1 MERKKE
7 ILEWAK
13 KVIHERGYAKTR
25 VSDIVLAAGVAQGT
39 FYLYFP
45 TKEALVIEMGKEIVA
60 DLKILL
66 NNQPSIPDDIDKNG
80 FVAELNRVFMSYME
94 FVSKNAMSI
103 HILATE
109 ATNNDELMRMR
120 DENVNSIK
128 NLLINLLEK
137 GKKMGYLKDFD
148 FKSLANLVVTA
159 ILNFFSSD
167 MTHQL
172 DFPPEEVIGQFIN
185 ICLYGILKV

>member
-45 TKEALVIEMGKEIVA
+45 TKEALVIEMGKEIVT

-66 NNQPSIPDDIDKNG
+66 DNQPSIPDDINKDG
-80 FVAELNRVFMSYME
+80 FVAELNRVFISYME
-94 FVSKNAMSI
+94 FVSKNALSI

-128 NLLINLLEK
+128 NLLVNLLEK

-167 MTHQL
+167 MTHQQ